1 MSELQELIKKIKI
14 DSVSSESFIYYDT
27 ANGKIHKISTKNIPD
42 DEYSI
47 FPISNEEV
55 SPILTGQK
63 RTDEFVIFYD
73 VSAKQVRLKEVA
85 YEDNHKTASTMCYQL
100 PIIKNLHDGH
110 FSLTRVY
117 EGMDVYILDTTLD
130 YDKGQCVWYN
140 DNVYKLLTD
149 FDKNNKFDETAHEVI
164 VPNVLITDLPTQ
176 THSVEK
182 IGMQK
187 EYVGVHV
194 DVWYD
199 ELSHFAGQ
207 HVWINDNV
215 YRLIED
221 QEKDTEFNK
230 DNSELIVSDVKLYAD
245 ENEYLETYKTPVLGD
260 QLLINNSI
268 HRVVFQPQ
276 TFDKDKNSI
285 FFYNSSKTL
294 LYYDK
299 KMCLEV
305 DLTDLYENVDYKPIS
320 LNLYNSKELKNGQ
333 LILSGKQIYQIE
345 TDKEYDIII
354 QQNTVEKSWSMILNP
369 YTKKFLLSSG
379 YSPEEVL
386 YFSITAKYDPNVLY
400 RSLEFK
406 ISELL
411 ADTKKEI
418 PFIYDIENVDGDVS
432 IYTAK
437 YFDSYAHEV
446 I

>member
-1 MSELQELIKKIKI
+1 MSELQELIKRIKVS
-14 DSVSSESFIYYDT
+14 SVSLESYIYYDKS
-27 ANGKIHKISTKNIPD
+27 NGKIHKISTKNIPD

-55 SPILTGQK
+55 KPILTGEK

-73 VSAKQVRLKEVA
+73 VSAKQVRLKEIA

-100 PIIKNLHDGH
+100 PIIKNQHDGH

-117 EGMDVYILDTTLD
+117 EGMNVYFLDNTCD

-140 DNVYKLLTD
+140 NNVYKLLTEV
-149 FDKNNKFDETAHEVI
+149 NNNNEFDETEHEVI
-164 VPNVLITDLPTQ
+164 VPDVFITDLPTQ
-176 THSVEK
+176 SHNVEK
-182 IGMQK
+182 IKMQK
-187 EYVGVHV
+187 EYIGVHV

-199 ELSHFAGQ
+199 ELEHFAGQ
-207 HVWINDNV
+207 HVWVNDNV

-221 QEKDTEFNK
+221 QDQNTEFDK
-230 DNSELIVSDVKLYAD
+230 DNTELLVSNVKLYAD
-245 ENEYLETYKTPVLGD
+245 KNEYLETYTTPVPGD

-268 HRVVFQPQ
+268 YRVVFQPQ
-276 TFDKDKNSI
+276 EFDKDKNSI
-285 FFYNSSKTL
+285 FFYNSPDTL
-294 LYYDK
+294 IYYNNQT
-299 KMCLEV
+299 CLEV
-305 DLTDLYENVDYKPIS
+305 NLKDIYEGVDYRPIS
-320 LNLYNSKELKNGQ
+320 LNLYESKELKNGQ

-345 TDKEYDIII
+345 TDKEYDIIV
-354 QQNTVEKSWSMILNP
+354 QQNTVTKTWSMMLNP

-386 YFSITAKYDPNVLY
+386 YFSITEKYDPNILY

-411 ADTKKEI
+411 ADTTKEI
-418 PFIYDIENVDGDVS
+418 PFIYDNENNDGDVS